1 MTEQEFDKMK
11 WRLTLIRSID
21 DRHYE
26 VYKSVSIPDLSYTK
40 MIFLKDGKTVRAKI
54 VKYEF
59 RGRVYTKQ
67 KLLEALNNEQ
77 DNTLHCGEGE
87 KFLYEDI
94 NGFGVCCKTNEECC
108 CCDKCHI
115 THGKP

>member
-26 VYKSVSIPDLSYTK
+26 VYKSVSIPYLSCTK
-40 MIFLKDGKTVRAKI
+40 RIFLKDGKAERKKI

-67 KLLEALNNEQ
+67 KLLE
-77 DNTLHCGEGE
+77 
-87 KFLYEDI
+87 
-94 NGFGVCCKTNEECC
+94 VM
-108 CCDKCHI
+108 
-115 THGKP
+115 

>member
-1 MTEQEFDKMK
+1 MTEQEFDKIK
-11 WRLTLIRSID
+11 WRLILIRTVD

-40 MIFLKDGKTVRAKI
+40 RIFLKDGKTERAKI

-67 KLLEALNNEQ
+67 KLLEEMNN
-77 DNTLHCGEGE
+77 D
-87 KFLYEDI
+87 
-94 NGFGVCCKTNEECC
+94 
-108 CCDKCHI
+108 
-115 THGKP
+115 

>member
-21 DRHYE
+21 DKHYE
-26 VYKSVSIPDLSYTK
+26 VYKSISMPDLSYTK
-40 MIFLKDGKTVRAKI
+40 RIFLKDGKTEREKI

-67 KLLEALNNEQ
+67 KLLEVINN
-77 DNTLHCGEGE
+77 D
-87 KFLYEDI
+87 
-94 NGFGVCCKTNEECC
+94 
-108 CCDKCHI
+108 
-115 THGKP
+115 

>member
-1 MTEQEFDKMK
+1 MTEQEFDKIK

-40 MIFLKDGKTVRAKI
+40 RIFLKDGKAKREKI

-59 RGRVYTKQ
+59 RGMVYTKQ
-67 KLLEALNNEQ
+67 KLLE
-77 DNTLHCGEGE
+77 
-87 KFLYEDI
+87 
-94 NGFGVCCKTNEECC
+94 VM
-108 CCDKCHI
+108 
-115 THGKP
+115 

>member
-40 MIFLKDGKTVRAKI
+40 RIFLKDGKTKREKI
-54 VKYEF
+54 IKYEF

-67 KLLEALNNEQ
+67 KLLEVMNN
-77 DNTLHCGEGE
+77 D
-87 KFLYEDI
+87 
-94 NGFGVCCKTNEECC
+94 
-108 CCDKCHI
+108 
-115 THGKP
+115 

>member
-1 MTEQEFDKMK
+1 MTEQEFDKIK

-40 MIFLKDGKTVRAKI
+40 RIFLKNGKTKREKI

-67 KLLEALNNEQ
+67 KLLEVI
-77 DNTLHCGEGE
+77 
-87 KFLYEDI
+87 K
-94 NGFGVCCKTNEECC
+94 
-108 CCDKCHI
+108 
-115 THGKP
+115 

>member
-26 VYKSVSIPDLSYTK
+26 VYKSVSIPDLSYIK
-40 MIFLKDGKTVRAKI
+40 RIFLKDGKTERGKI

-67 KLLEALNNEQ
+67 KLL
-77 DNTLHCGEGE
+77 
-87 KFLYEDI
+87 KVI
-94 NGFGVCCKTNEECC
+94 K
-108 CCDKCHI
+108 
-115 THGKP
+115 

>member
-40 MIFLKDGKTVRAKI
+40 MIFLKNGKTGREKI
-54 VKYEF
+54 AKYEF

-67 KLLEALNNEQ
+67 KLL
-77 DNTLHCGEGE
+77 
-87 KFLYEDI
+87 KVI
-94 NGFGVCCKTNEECC
+94 K
-108 CCDKCHI
+108 
-115 THGKP
+115 

>member
-40 MIFLKDGKTVRAKI
+40 RIFLKDGKTEREKI

-67 KLLEALNNEQ
+67 KLLEALNNE
-77 DNTLHCGEGE
+77 
-87 KFLYEDI
+87 
-94 NGFGVCCKTNEECC
+94 
-108 CCDKCHI
+108 
-115 THGKP
+115 

>member
-1 MTEQEFDKMK
+1 MTEQEFDKIK

-40 MIFLKDGKTVRAKI
+40 RIFLKDGKAKREKI

-59 RGRVYTKQ
+59 RGMVYSKL
-67 KLLEALNNEQ
+67 KLLE
-77 DNTLHCGEGE
+77 
-87 KFLYEDI
+87 
-94 NGFGVCCKTNEECC
+94 VM
-108 CCDKCHI
+108 
-115 THGKP
+115 

>member
-40 MIFLKDGKTVRAKI
+40 RIFLKDGKTEREKI

-59 RGRVYTKQ
+59 RGMVYTKQ
-67 KLLEALNNEQ
+67 KLLEVMNN
-77 DNTLHCGEGE
+77 D
-87 KFLYEDI
+87 
-94 NGFGVCCKTNEECC
+94 
-108 CCDKCHI
+108 
-115 THGKP
+115 

>member
-1 MTEQEFDKMK
+1 MTEQEFDKIK
-11 WRLTLIRSID
+11 WRLILIRTVD

-40 MIFLKDGKTVRAKI
+40 RIFLKDGKTEREKI

-67 KLLEALNNEQ
+67 KLLKVMNN
-77 DNTLHCGEGE
+77 D
-87 KFLYEDI
+87 
-94 NGFGVCCKTNEECC
+94 
-108 CCDKCHI
+108 
-115 THGKP
+115 

>member
-1 MTEQEFDKMK
+1 MTEQEFGKMK
-11 WRLTLIRSID
+11 WRLTLIRTVD

-40 MIFLKDGKTVRAKI
+40 RIFLKNGKTKREKI

-67 KLLEALNNEQ
+67 KLLEVINN
-77 DNTLHCGEGE
+77 D
-87 KFLYEDI
+87 
-94 NGFGVCCKTNEECC
+94 
-108 CCDKCHI
+108 
-115 THGKP
+115 

>member
-1 MTEQEFDKMK
+1 MTGQEFDKMK

-40 MIFLKDGKTVRAKI
+40 RIFLKDGKTGRGKI
-54 VKYEF
+54 TKYEF

-67 KLLEALNNEQ
+67 KLLEV
-77 DNTLHCGEGE
+77 
-87 KFLYEDI
+87 I
-94 NGFGVCCKTNEECC
+94 
-108 CCDKCHI
+108 
-115 THGKP
+115 

>member
-40 MIFLKDGKTVRAKI
+40 KIFLKDGKTEREKI
-54 VKYEF
+54 VKYEL
-59 RGRVYTKQ
+59 RGKVYTKQ
-67 KLLEALNNEQ
+67 KLLEALNNE
-77 DNTLHCGEGE
+77 
-87 KFLYEDI
+87 
-94 NGFGVCCKTNEECC
+94 
-108 CCDKCHI
+108 
-115 THGKP
+115 

>member
-1 MTEQEFDKMK
+1 MTEQEFDKIK

-40 MIFLKDGKTVRAKI
+40 RIFLKDGKAERKKI

-67 KLLEALNNEQ
+67 KLLE
-77 DNTLHCGEGE
+77 
-87 KFLYEDI
+87 
-94 NGFGVCCKTNEECC
+94 VM
-108 CCDKCHI
+108 
-115 THGKP
+115 

>member
-26 VYKSVSIPDLSYTK
+26 VYKSVSIPDLSCTK
-40 MIFLKDGKTVRAKI
+40 RLFLKDRETGREKI

-67 KLLEALNNEQ
+67 KLLEVMNN
-77 DNTLHCGEGE
+77 D
-87 KFLYEDI
+87 
-94 NGFGVCCKTNEECC
+94 
-108 CCDKCHI
+108 
-115 THGKP
+115 

>member
-40 MIFLKDGKTVRAKI
+40 RIFLKNGKSEREKI

-59 RGRVYTKQ
+59 CGRVYTKQ
-67 KLLEALNNEQ
+67 KLLEVINN
-77 DNTLHCGEGE
+77 D
-87 KFLYEDI
+87 
-94 NGFGVCCKTNEECC
+94 
-108 CCDKCHI
+108 
-115 THGKP
+115 